1 MGHLSLQINNLSL
14 QIDDL
19 SLQIDDLSLQ
29 IDDLS
34 RDLAFQIQDLTLPNP
49 VNTFSYT
56 FSAINWTL
64 PHTTGGTKIA
74 LTEPDRV
81 EMSSVVE

>member
-1 MGHLSLQINNLSL
+1 MGHLSL

-19 SLQIDDLSLQ
+19 SLQID
-29 IDDLS
+29 
-34 RDLAFQIQDLTLPNP
+34 DLAFQIQDLTLPNP

-64 PHTTGGTKIA
+64 PHTMGVQK
-74 LTEPDRV
+74 
-81 EMSSVVE
+81 